1 MRLSSELNYSVIKNI
16 TAIFLICV
24 FASSARAATC
34 GFTELFYDNFST
46 PVVGTGIATV
56 GEDVP
61 VGKVLYNHNYQ
72 GSGNKTAYACT
83 FTEEDIEAGFTSPMN
98 TYTKYEVISTPSGP
112 ATRMGDRDVF
122 PTNVPG
128 IGAVITLLTASGY
141 ISQYPG
147 LWEYTTSPIGWG
159 TITQGL
165 GQYSYIK
172 LELIKTGPVPPG
184 TQQVIGAALPT
195 FQVTSG
201 SKSPFPT
208 SHVFATINFAGN
220 TTVYTKTCQLA
231 TPDIEVDLGQ
241 HPVTDFGGPGSVTG
255 WKNFDIILR
264 DCPPFYGYGDY
275 TYREFSGQT
284 IDRSTDNEVNI
295 RFVSANG
302 TVDGNPLLAKIN
314 QEPSAARGV
323 GIELSQRESSDSIA
337 LDGSG
342 GFPLLNLSKD
352 DNATYTIPLKARY
365 VQTESV
371 VGAGKANG
379 SVVFTI
385 TYQ

>member
-1 MRLSSELNYSVIKNI
+1 MRLSSELNYPFMKTFI
-16 TAIFLICV
+16 AIFFMCM
-24 FASSARAATC
+24 FASSAQAATC
-34 GFTELFYDNFST
+34 RFTELFYENFST
-46 PVVGTGIATV
+46 PVVGPGIATV

-61 VGKVLYNHNYQ
+61 VGKVLYKHSYQ
-72 GSGNKTAYACT
+72 ATTRATAYECA
-83 FTEEDIEAGFTSPMN
+83 FTVEDLEAGFESPMN

-112 ATRMGDRDVF
+112 ARRVGDQDVF

-128 IGAVITLLTASGY
+128 IGAVITLMTASGN

-165 GQYSYIK
+165 GQFSYIV
-172 LELIKTGPVPPG
+172 LELIKTGPIPPG
-184 TQQVIGAALPT
+184 TQLVMGAALPT

-201 SKSPFPT
+201 SKLPFPT
-208 SHVFATINFAGN
+208 SHIFATINFAGN
-220 TTVYTKTCQLA
+220 TTMYTKTCQLA
-231 TPDIEVDLGQ
+231 TPDIDVDLGQ

-255 WKNFDIILR
+255 WKNFDIVLR
-264 DCPPFYGYGDY
+264 DCPPFYGYGDH
-275 TYREFSGQT
+275 TYREFSGVT

-314 QEPSAARGV
+314 QEPNAARGV
-323 GIELSQRESSDSIA
+323 GIELSQRESSESIA

-342 GFPLLNLSKD
+342 GFPLLDLSKD
-352 DNATYTIPLKARY
+352 DNATYAIPLKARY
-365 VQTESV
+365 VQTEST